1 MINNIR
7 VAIRIIGWSRILS
20 YQIFVNVNNKVL
32 LILVEKYQIEFN
44 GKIISFRNKWLES
57 GIEDVH
63 IILFLYSH
71 SLLKIIY
78 HITLT
83 YLLQMKATLLIQT
96 NLIYF
101 IKVKRKSIFVQKN
114 IIKIKWEIATLYEHS
129 KNILFMDLYILYHW
143 GISRK

>member
-44 GKIISFRNKWLES
+44 GKIIRFRNQWLES

-63 IILFLYSH
+63 
-71 SLLKIIY
+71 
-78 HITLT
+78 
-83 YLLQMKATLLIQT
+83 
-96 NLIYF
+96 N
-101 IKVKRKSIFVQKN
+101 
-114 IIKIKWEIATLYEHS
+114 
-129 KNILFMDLYILYHW
+129 
-143 GISRK
+143 